1 MNLFSKLNHRLLGLG
16 LIILNLAV
24 SSVHSDTTATTV
36 SPLLSLLRK
45 NYNPETPLSAKFSLT
60 IYWSVREKEE
70 KKKGTIILAPG
81 DRFRITL
88 GSETFVSNG
97 ETFWQY
103 SPTTN
108 QVVVKR
114 LADVDRT
121 ALPSRILDRSIA
133 GYPFREVERKK
144 DLVRLAWKS
153 DSAGAP
159 YSHIVVWV
167 QETDGTIS
175 RCVMTDRN
183 ENTFTYVFSATTFGK
198 NISKERFEFELPK
211 NARIIDMRK

>member
-1 MNLFSKLNHRLLGLG
+1 MTVSFKSTSRSWGLLFLVMV
-16 LIILNLAV
+16 IAV
-24 SSVHSDTTATTV
+24 SSVYSDTTATAL

-45 NYNPETPLSAKFSLT
+45 NYNPETPLSTKFSLT

-70 KKKGTIILAPG
+70 KKKGMIELAPG
-81 DRFRITL
+81 DRFRITI

-103 SPTTN
+103 SPKTN

-133 GYPFREVERKK
+133 EYPFREVERKK
-144 DLVRLAWKS
+144 DLVQLAWKS
-153 DSAGAP
+153 DSADAP

-167 QETDGTIS
+167 QEEAGTIS

-183 ENTFTYVFSATTFGK
+183 DNTFTYVFSATTIGK
-198 NISKERFEFELPK
+198 NIPRERFEFEQPK
-211 NARIIDMRK
+211 SARIVDMRK

>member
-1 MNLFSKLNHRLLGLG
+1 MTLSIKSTAKFCGLSFLIVLIAVFS
-16 LIILNLAV
+16 AYA
-24 SSVHSDTTATTV
+24 DTTTTV

-70 KKKGTIILAPG
+70 KKKGTIMLAPD
-81 DRFRITL
+81 DRFRITV
-88 GSETFVSNG
+88 GSEMFVSNG

-103 SPTTN
+103 SPKTN

-133 GYPFREVERKK
+133 EYPFREVERKK
-144 DLVRLAWKS
+144 DLVQLAWKS
-153 DSAGAP
+153 DSTGAP

-167 QETDGTIS
+167 QEEAGTIS

-183 ENTFTYVFSATTFGK
+183 DNTFTYVFSATTFGK
-198 NISKERFEFELPK
+198 NISKETFEFETPK
-211 NARIIDMRK
+211 NARIVDMRK